1 MMRTSTSQD
10 SLGFQRLARSW
21 YWEAEATLESARE
34 ASRGIRDFIADVG
47 LPLDEQTAW
56 ELLVSE
62 AANNCAV
69 HGSVLGK
76 PCKLDLLVTVMPE
89 KVMLRMG
96 DTGPGFEW
104 PETTELPDETSESGR
119 GLYLIDTLTD
129 ARHYVRSKGRN
140 VLEVERL
147 FATPAVL
154 EDQEETLRTMTE
166 ELSSCYE
173 SLSSIFHF
181 ISEARSADSLES
193 FASRLLDHL
202 TLCTSSDFGVL
213 RVMREGK
220 LETCALSGV
229 EEFAPLGIEEESA
242 RDFLDRWFTGMQNG
256 FPHGPTLT
264 GIVHPFHHH
273 ELELGSIMLGRYD
286 ESLPFNAVEEN
297 MIRTFAEFFTQH
309 LLGLQHE
316 QAAIEFRVA
325 QREFELAAE
334 IQRSLLPP
342 EQEPERGVVATG
354 NCESALSI
362 GGDFYDLIP
371 IAGKGYFFVLGD
383 VMGKGVAASMMAAV
397 TRSAVRSH
405 AEAYCQPA
413 ELLRRVSEQLYEDL
427 DRLEMFVTLVVGM
440 VDQET
445 GEIRV
450 ANAGHCP
457 VLVTQGQET
466 ILLEPENP
474 PVGIDPRPQYPE
486 LSVKIRDSVKILAF
500 SDGLVDPR
508 NKRKSFQDEHE
519 LAAWWTEASGNAGHA
534 DQLKK
539 LLLNHLENDSKSAL
553 IADDQT
559 FIIITCEPQ
568 PI

>member
-1 MMRTSTSQD
+1 MLHPIPAHGS
-10 SLGFQRLARSW
+10 QRLARSW
-21 YWEAEATLESARE
+21 YWEGQATLESARE
-34 ASRGIRDFIADVG
+34 ASRGIREFIADVG

-69 HGSVLGK
+69 HGAVDGK
-76 PCKLDLLVTVMPE
+76 ACKIDLLVTVMPE
-89 KVMLRMG
+89 KVMLRLG
-96 DTGPGFEW
+96 DSGPGFEW
-104 PETTELPDETSESGR
+104 PHLTELPDESSESGR
-119 GLYLIDTLTD
+119 GLYLIDALSD
-129 ARHYVRSKGRN
+129 QRYYVKGEGRN
-140 VLEVERL
+140 VLEVERC

-181 ISEARSADSLES
+181 ISEGRNADSLES
-193 FASRLLDHL
+193 FAGRLLDHL

-213 RVMREGK
+213 RVMRDGK
-220 LETCALSGV
+220 LETCALCGV
-229 EEFAPLGIEEESA
+229 EEFAPLTIEEASA
-242 RDFLDRWFTGMQNG
+242 RDFLDRWFAGPQSG
-256 FPHGPTLT
+256 FCPRDELT

-273 ELELGSIMLGRYD
+273 DLQLGTIMLGRYD

-309 LLGLQHE
+309 LLGVQHE
-316 QAAIEFRVA
+316 QEAIEFRVA
-325 QREFELAAE
+325 QREFELAAQ

-371 IAGKGYFFVLGD
+371 IAGRGYFFVIGD

-405 AEAYCQPA
+405 AEVYHQPA
-413 ELLRRVSEQLYEDL
+413 ELLRRVSEQLYDDL

-445 GEIRV
+445 GDIRV

-457 VLVTQGQET
+457 VIIRQDQET

-474 PVGIDPRPQYPE
+474 PVGIDPHPQYPE
-486 LSVKIRDSVKILAF
+486 LTVKIRHSVQLLAF

-508 NKRKSFQDEHE
+508 NRRKSFSDEGE
-519 LAAWWTEASGNAGHA
+519 LARWWFEATHA
-534 DQLKK
+534 TVSAHEAKQ
-539 LLLNHLENDSKSAL
+539 LLLNHLENGSKSAL

-568 PI
+568 PL

>member
-1 MMRTSTSQD
+1 MMQEKKP
-10 SLGFQRLARSW
+10 LGKQRLARSW
-21 YWEAEATLESARE
+21 YWEADASLESARE
-34 ASRGIRDFIADVG
+34 ASRGIREFIADVG

-69 HGSVLGK
+69 HGNKGGK
-76 PCKLDLLVTVMPE
+76 TCHLDLLVTVMPE
-89 KVMLRMG
+89 KVLLTLG

-104 PETTELPDETSESGR
+104 PDDTELPDETSESGR
-119 GLYLIDTLTD
+119 GLYLIDTLSD
-129 ARHYVRSKGRN
+129 QRHYVRGKGRN
-140 VLEVERL
+140 VLEVAR
-147 FATPAVL
+147 FFPTPAVL
-154 EDQEETLRTMTE
+154 EDQEETLRAMTE

-181 ISEARSADSLES
+181 ISEARNADSLES

-213 RVMREGK
+213 RVIKGGR
-220 LETCALSGV
+220 LETCALCGV
-229 EEFAPLGIEEESA
+229 DDFAPLVIEEVSA
-242 RDFLDRWFTGMQNG
+242 RDFLDRWFAGPQSG
-256 FPHGPTLT
+256 FPREGELT

-273 ELELGSIMLGRYD
+273 DEALGLIMLGRHD
-286 ESLPFNAVEEN
+286 EAQPFNAVEEN

-316 QAAIEFRVA
+316 QEAIEFRVA
-325 QREFELAAE
+325 QREFELAAQ

-371 IAGKGYFFVLGD
+371 IAGRGYFFVLGD

-405 AEAYCQPA
+405 AEVFCQPA
-413 ELLRRVSEQLYEDL
+413 ELLRRVSMQLYEDL
-427 DRLEMFVTLVVGM
+427 DRLDMFVTLVVGM

-445 GEIRV
+445 GEVRV

-457 VLVTQGQET
+457 VIVVDDGKSQ
-466 ILLEPENP
+466 LLEPENP
-474 PVGIDPRPQYPE
+474 PVGIDAEPRYPE
-486 LSVKIRDSVKILAF
+486 LSVKIQENIRILAF

-508 NKRKSFQDEHE
+508 NRRKSFQDEHE
-519 LAAWWTEASGNAGHA
+519 LAEWWWQANQSASHA
-534 DQLKK
+534 EELKQ

-568 PI
+568 PL

>member
-1 MMRTSTSQD
+1 MSKPIPT
-10 SLGFQRLARSW
+10 LGNQRLARSW
-21 YWEAEATLESARE
+21 YWEGEGTLESARE
-34 ASRGIRDFIADVG
+34 ASRGIREFIADVG

-69 HGSVLGK
+69 HGSRNGK

-89 KVMLRMG
+89 KVMLRLA
-96 DTGPGFEW
+96 DSGPGFEW
-104 PETTELPDETSESGR
+104 PEVTELPDECSESGR
-119 GLYLIDTLTD
+119 GLYLIDTLSD
-129 ARHYVRSKGRN
+129 QRHYVKGVGRN
-140 VLEVERL
+140 VLEVERC

-181 ISEARSADSLES
+181 ISEGRNADSLES
-193 FASRLLDHL
+193 FAGRLLDHL

-213 RVMREGK
+213 RVMREGN
-220 LETCALSGV
+220 LETCAHCGV
-229 EEFAPLGIEEESA
+229 EDFSPLAIEQASA
-242 RDFLDRWFTGMQNG
+242 RDFLDRWFAGPQTGFDSRQE
-256 FPHGPTLT
+256 LT

-273 ELELGSIMLGRYD
+273 DLQLGTIMLGRYD
-286 ESLPFNAVEEN
+286 ESQPFNAVEEN

-309 LLGLQHE
+309 LLGVQHE
-316 QAAIEFRVA
+316 QDAIEFRVA

-342 EQEPERGVVATG
+342 EQDPERGVVATG

-371 IAGKGYFFVLGD
+371 IAGRGYFFVIGD

-405 AEAYCQPA
+405 AEVYHQPA

-445 GEIRV
+445 SDIRV

-457 VLVTQGQET
+457 VVLTQGHTT

-474 PVGIDPRPQYPE
+474 PVGIDPHPRYPE
-486 LSVKIRDSVKILAF
+486 STVKIRENVKLLAF

-508 NKRKSFQDEHE
+508 NRRKSFIDERE
-519 LAAWWTEASGNAGHA
+519 LADWWTAATHSAESAHA
-534 DQLKK
+534 LKE